1 MDAHPAVRLLETG
14 IAFVARSGLK
24 VETLERGRVICMMPF
39 EGNGNHIGTMYAG
52 ALFTCAE
59 IPGGALFLS
68 SFDTQKCFP
77 VVKSL
82 DLKFL
87 KPATSDLRVEVTLS
101 EDEIARINTD
111 LAAHG
116 KAEFILEGDLT
127 DAQGVVVA
135 HSHGVYQLR
144 STTPP
149 KKSA

>member
-1 MDAHPAVRLLETG
+1 MDAHPAIRLLETG
-14 IAFVARSGLK
+14 IAFVERSGLK
-24 VETLERGRVICMMPF
+24 VEALERGRVVCRMPF

-68 SFDTQKCFP
+68 TFDTQKCFP
-77 VVKSL
+77 IVKSL

-87 KPATSDLRVEVTLS
+87 KPATSDIRIEVTVS
-101 EDEIARINTD
+101 DDEVQRINSD

-116 KAEFILEGDLT
+116 KAEFILEGDLI
-127 DAQGVVVA
+127 DMQGVVVA

-144 STTPP
+144 STAPP
-149 KKSA
+149 KRSA